1 MINYCDFRSAVN
13 LFCVSA
19 GLVHAT
25 SLLCEDVEAA
35 TAADDD
41 GGDGG
46 FDEADD
52 ADDADDFD
60 AADSANNCRCCF
72 W

>member
-1 MINYCDFRSAVN
+1 MINYCDLRSAVN

-25 SLLCEDVEAA
+25 SLLCEDVKGA

-52 ADDADDFD
+52 ADDVD
-60 AADSANNCRCCF
+60 AAASANNCRCCC